1 MNALIDGAI
10 DKSRM
15 VMIILIFAL
24 VTGTLTYINLPKEA
38 DPEIPV
44 PFVGVTV
51 PLEGVSPEDAERLI
65 VRPSETQVQTIEG
78 LKQLSGV
85 AAEGVGQI
93 ILEFGISFD
102 ADQALLDVREKIDL
116 AERDYPEDAREP
128 IITEI
133 NTALFPVLVVN
144 LYGDVPERGLYNI
157 ARDLQDDLEA
167 LPGVLEAQLRGE
179 REEVLEIVV
188 DPVKLEN
195 YNISHQEILQTVSA
209 NNQLVPA
216 GQIDTGS
223 GSFPIKVPGLIK
235 TAEDAFSLPVK
246 QSGDAVITLAD
257 VAEIRRTFKD
267 REVYAQFNGK
277 PAVSIEIVKRSGA
290 NILSTIEDVNT
301 VLAAAQTSWPDSLNV
316 AQTSDQSITI
326 DSQVRQLQAS
336 IVTAVLLV
344 MIIVVAALGLRSA
357 MLVGIAIPA
366 SFVMAFLLIGT
377 YGLTINIMV
386 MFGML
391 IAVGI
396 LVDGAI
402 VVVEYADRKMAEG
415 LDKVEAYRLAAKRMF
430 WPIVASNATTLA
442 AFVPFLF
449 WDSLVGKFMSYLPLT
464 LIFVLTSSL
473 VMALIFLPVLGSIFG
488 GRAEGDVGDE
498 NLKSL
503 SGAEGDPIK
512 ALGWLGRYARFT
524 SMLIKRPLLV
534 TSGAFIAIAIIFLWF
549 GSTQHRSELFLD
561 LEPEEIIVFVSGQGS
576 LSAQEEFS
584 IVQRVEKA
592 VLNTKGV
599 RSVSTRAGSMA
610 GEIEFFDDSGPT
622 DTIGRLLVSLQTKA
636 FGHDGRIAE
645 DAIRANVENIPGARV
660 EIRRREQ
667 GPPTGKDV
675 QVALRSDN
683 PVLLEQTALKIRN
696 HLLQDDELR
705 EFDDTLPL
713 PGLEYTLQVDRTQAG
728 KFGVDVAQIGAVVQL
743 VTTGVLVGRYR
754 PDDATEE
761 VDIRVRFPQDAR
773 SVEAL
778 DKLRIATP
786 DGQVPLAEFV
796 ERTPAPRV
804 STINRRDG
812 ARIITLRANAIE
824 QGMGAAKVAEV
835 EDWLATADID
845 PSIEVRLEG
854 ANEDAEEAVAFFIK
868 AAFAALFLM
877 AVILLWEFN
886 NFYHVALTLIAVI
899 LSTAGVLIGIQL
911 FLSYI
916 STLMIGIGIVAL
928 AGIVVNN
935 NIVLIDTFQRLQATG
950 RTAEEAAIAA
960 AAQRIRPILLTTAT
974 TICGLLPMMYQLN
987 VNFREGIISTGGGS
1001 SEWWVQLST
1010 AVVFGLGFSTIM
1022 TLIVTPVWLAA
1033 PEKIGRFRRRI
1044 FSRSEA
1050 SASGHNDRS
1059 YVPGKKPH
1067 AVDDLR
1073 PAAE

>member
-10 DKSRM
+10 EKSRM

-24 VTGTLTYINLPKEA
+24 ISGTLTYINIPKEA

-44 PFVGVTV
+44 PFVNVTI
-51 PLEGVSPEDAERLI
+51 PLEGVSPEDSERLI
-65 VRPSETQVQTIEG
+65 VRPSETQLRTIEG
-78 LKQLSGV
+78 LEQMNGT
-85 AAEGVGQI
+85 AAEGTGQI
-93 ILEFGISFD
+93 TLEFGLSFD
-102 ADQALLDVREKIDL
+102 ADQAILDVREKIDL

-133 NTALFPVLVVN
+133 NTATFPVLVVN
-144 LYGDVPERGLYNI
+144 LYGDVPERGLYRI

-167 LPGVLEAQLRGE
+167 LPGVLEANLQGD

-235 TAEDAFSLPVK
+235 TAEDAFSLPIQ

-257 VAEIRRTFKD
+257 VADIRRTFKD

-277 PAVSIEIVKRSGA
+277 PSVAIQIVKRSGA
-290 NILSTIEDVNT
+290 NILSTIDAVRAT
-301 VLAAAQTSWPDSLNV
+301 VSEAEASWPESVQTEL
-316 AQTSDQSITI
+316 TSDQSITI
-326 DSQVRQLQAS
+326 ESQVGQLQSS

-357 MLVGIAIPA
+357 LLVGIAIPA
-366 SFVMAFLLIGT
+366 SFVMAFLLIGV
-377 YGLTINIMV
+377 YGLTINLMV

-449 WDSLVGKFMSYLPLT
+449 WDSLVGKFMSFLPLT

-488 GRAEGDVGDE
+488 GRASGDADDE
-498 NLKSL
+498 SLKAL
-503 SGAEGDPIK
+503 SGAEGDPLK

-524 SMLIKRPLLV
+524 SHLINRPFFV
-534 TSGAFIAIAIIFLWF
+534 TAGAGLMIVAIFAWF
-549 GSTQHRSELFLD
+549 ALTQHRSELFLD
-561 LEPEEIIVFVSGQGS
+561 LEPEEVIVFVSGQGS
-576 LSAQEEFS
+576 LSAKEKFD
-584 IVQRVEKA
+584 IVQRVEA
-592 VLNTKGV
+592 VALNTKGI
-599 RSVSTRAGSMA
+599 RSVATEAGGRS
-610 GEIEFFDDSGPT
+610 GEIEVFDSNGPA
-622 DTIGRLLVSLQTKA
+622 DKIGNLLVTLQTRA
-636 FGHDGRIAE
+636 LGYDGRKAE
-645 DAIRANVENIPGARV
+645 TALRENLAKVPGARI
-660 EIRRREQ
+660 EMLRREQ

-675 QVALRSDN
+675 QIILLGDDNTALETTALR
-683 PVLLEQTALKIRN
+683 IREY
-696 HLLQDDELR
+696 LRQDDELR
-705 EFDDTLPL
+705 ELDDTLPL
-713 PGLEYTLQVDRTQAG
+713 PGLEYTLEVDRAQAG

-754 PDDATEE
+754 PDDAIDE
-761 VDIRVRFPQDAR
+761 VDIRVRFPEEAR

-778 DKLRIATP
+778 DRLRIATP
-786 DGQVPLAEFV
+786 GGQVPLSEFV

-804 STINRRDG
+804 SKISRRDG
-812 ARIITLRANAIE
+812 SRMISLRANAVE
-824 QGMGAAKVAEV
+824 QGTGAAKVAEI
-835 EDWLATADID
+835 EDWLATADLD

-854 ANEDAEEAVAFFIK
+854 ANEDEEEAAAFFQS
-868 AAFAALFLM
+868 AALAALFLM

-886 NFYHVALTLIAVI
+886 NFYHVALTLTAVV
-899 LSTAGVLIGIQL
+899 LSTAGVLIGIQV
-911 FLSYI
+911 FLPYI
-916 STLMIGIGIVAL
+916 STLMIGTGVVAL

-935 NIVLIDTFQRLQATG
+935 NIVLIDTFQRLRATG
-950 RTAEEAAIAA
+950 RSAEDAAIAA

-987 VNFREGIISTGGGS
+987 VNFRDGIISTGGGS

-1033 PEKIGRFRRRI
+1033 PEKMGRWRRRI
-1044 FSRSEA
+1044 FSRSERLVDEIA
-1050 SASGHNDRS
+1050 PLAYGHDE
-1059 YVPGKKPH
+1059 KPR
-1067 AVDDLR
+1067 AVDDIR

>member
-65 VRPSETQVQTIEG
+65 VRPSETQLQTIEG
-78 LKQLSGV
+78 LKEVNGI
-85 AAEGVGQI
+85 AAEGVGQV

-102 ADQALLDVREKIDL
+102 ADQAILDVREKIDL
-116 AERDYPEDAREP
+116 AERDYPADAREP
-128 IITEI
+128 VITEI

-144 LYGDVPERGLYNI
+144 LYGEVPERGLYNI

-167 LPGVLEAQLRGE
+167 LPGVLEAELRGD

-267 REVYAQFNGK
+267 RDVYAQFNGK

-290 NILSTIEDVNT
+290 NILGTTEDVRAI
-301 VLAAAQTSWPDSLNV
+301 VAAAQTSWPDSLNV
-316 AQTSDQSITI
+316 AMTSDQSVTI
-326 DSQVRQLQAS
+326 ESQVSQLQAS

-357 MLVGIAIPA
+357 ILVGIAIPA

-449 WDSLVGKFMSYLPLT
+449 WDSLIGKFMSYLPLT

-488 GRAEGDVGDE
+488 GRAEGDKDDE
-498 NLKSL
+498 SLKAL
-503 SGAEGDPIK
+503 SGAEGDPVN

-524 SMLIKRPLLV
+524 SMLVKRPVLV
-534 TSGAFIAIAIIFLWF
+534 TSAAFIAIAAIFLWF

-576 LSAQEEFS
+576 LSAQEE
-584 IVQRVEKA
+584 
-592 VLNTKGV
+592 L
-599 RSVSTRAGSMA
+599 
-610 GEIEFFDDSGPT
+610 
-622 DTIGRLLVSLQTKA
+622 SLI
-636 FGHDGRIAE
+636 HI
-645 DAIRANVENIPGARV
+645 
-660 EIRRREQ
+660 
-667 GPPTGKDV
+667 
-675 QVALRSDN
+675 
-683 PVLLEQTALKIRN
+683 
-696 HLLQDDELR
+696 
-705 EFDDTLPL
+705 
-713 PGLEYTLQVDRTQAG
+713 
-728 KFGVDVAQIGAVVQL
+728 
-743 VTTGVLVGRYR
+743 
-754 PDDATEE
+754 
-761 VDIRVRFPQDAR
+761 
-773 SVEAL
+773 
-778 DKLRIATP
+778 
-786 DGQVPLAEFV
+786 
-796 ERTPAPRV
+796 
-804 STINRRDG
+804 
-812 ARIITLRANAIE
+812 
-824 QGMGAAKVAEV
+824 
-835 EDWLATADID
+835 
-845 PSIEVRLEG
+845 
-854 ANEDAEEAVAFFIK
+854 
-868 AAFAALFLM
+868 
-877 AVILLWEFN
+877 
-886 NFYHVALTLIAVI
+886 
-899 LSTAGVLIGIQL
+899 
-911 FLSYI
+911 
-916 STLMIGIGIVAL
+916 
-928 AGIVVNN
+928 
-935 NIVLIDTFQRLQATG
+935 
-950 RTAEEAAIAA
+950 
-960 AAQRIRPILLTTAT
+960 
-974 TICGLLPMMYQLN
+974 
-987 VNFREGIISTGGGS
+987 
-1001 SEWWVQLST
+1001 
-1010 AVVFGLGFSTIM
+1010 
-1022 TLIVTPVWLAA
+1022 
-1033 PEKIGRFRRRI
+1033 
-1044 FSRSEA
+1044 
-1050 SASGHNDRS
+1050 
-1059 YVPGKKPH
+1059 
-1067 AVDDLR
+1067 
-1073 PAAE
+1073 

>member
-65 VRPSETQVQTIEG
+65 VRPSETQLQTIEG
-78 LKQLSGV
+78 LKEVNGI
-85 AAEGVGQI
+85 AAEGVGQV

-102 ADQALLDVREKIDL
+102 ADQAILDVREKIDL
-116 AERDYPEDAREP
+116 AERDYPADAREP
-128 IITEI
+128 VITEI

-144 LYGDVPERGLYNI
+144 LYGEVPERGLYNI

-167 LPGVLEAQLRGE
+167 LPGVLEAELRGD

-267 REVYAQFNGK
+267 RDVYAQFNGK

-290 NILSTIEDVNT
+290 NILGTTEDVRAI
-301 VLAAAQTSWPDSLNV
+301 VAAAQTSWPDSLNV
-316 AQTSDQSITI
+316 AMTSDQSVTI
-326 DSQVRQLQAS
+326 ESQVSQLQAS

-357 MLVGIAIPA
+357 ILVGIAIPA

-449 WDSLVGKFMSYLPLT
+449 WDSLIGKFMSYLPLT

-488 GRAEGDVGDE
+488 GRAESDKDDE
-498 NLKSL
+498 SLKAL
-503 SGAEGDPIK
+503 SGAEGDPVN

-524 SMLIKRPLLV
+524 SMLVKRPVLV
-534 TSGAFIAIAIIFLWF
+534 TSAAFIAIAAIFLWF

-576 LSAQEEFS
+576 LSAQEEFA
-584 IVQRVEKA
+584 IVQRVERA

-599 RSVSTRAGSMA
+599 RSVSTRAGTTA
-610 GEIEFFDDSGPT
+610 GEIQFFDDSGPT
-622 DTIGRLLVSLQTKA
+622 DAIGRMLVSLQTKA
-636 FGHDGRIAE
+636 FGHNGRTAE
-645 DAIRANVENIPGARV
+645 EAIRANVENIPGARV
-660 EIRRREQ
+660 EIKRREQ

-675 QVALRSDN
+675 QIALRGDD

-696 HLLQDDELR
+696 HLLEDEELR

-713 PGLEYTLQVDRTQAG
+713 PGLEYTLTVDRTQAG

-796 ERTPAPRV
+796 ERTPAPLV
-804 STINRRDG
+804 STISRRDG
-812 ARIITLRANAIE
+812 TRIINLRANTVE
-824 QGMGAAKVAEV
+824 QGTGAAKVAEV
-835 EDWLATADID
+835 KDWIAAANID
-845 PSIEVRLEG
+845 PSIDVQFEG
-854 ANEDAEEAVAFFIK
+854 ADEDAEEAVAFFIS
-868 AAFAALFLM
+868 AALAALFLM

-886 NFYHVALTLIAVI
+886 NFYHVALTLTAVI

-911 FLSYI
+911 FLPYI
-916 STLMIGIGIVAL
+916 SILMIGIGIVAL

-935 NIVLIDTFQRLQATG
+935 NIVLIDTFQRLKATG
-950 RTAEEAAIAA
+950 RTAEDAAIAA

-987 VNFREGIISTGGGS
+987 VNFRDGIISSGGGS

-1010 AVVFGLGFSTIM
+1010 AVVFGLAFSTFM

-1033 PEKIGRFRRRI
+1033 PEKLGRFRRRI

-1050 SASGHNDRS
+1050 SASGHSDLS
-1059 YVPGKKPH
+1059 YMPGKTSPP
-1067 AVDDLR
+1067 VDDLR